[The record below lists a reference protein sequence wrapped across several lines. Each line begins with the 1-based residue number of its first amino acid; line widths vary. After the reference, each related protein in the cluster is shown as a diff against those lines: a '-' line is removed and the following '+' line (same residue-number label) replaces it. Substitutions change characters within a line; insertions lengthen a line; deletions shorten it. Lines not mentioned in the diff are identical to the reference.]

1 MIEIRGLYN
10 TALCYTSALEEKAA
24 EQIRTVCDQEEFAG
38 CRIRIMPD
46 VHAGKGCTIGTT
58 MTISDKVVPGMVG
71 VDIGCGM
78 ETVRLAEREID
89 FAALDALIRREVP
102 SGRNVRG
109 GEHLFN
115 AEIDLSELR
124 CAHSVSLDWAR
135 RSIGTLGGGNHFI
148 EIDRAEN
155 GALYLV
161 VHSGS
166 RYLGTQVC
174 AYYQEQ
180 GQLALRRGAQE
191 RVNAL
196 IAEYRAA
203 GRQREIRS
211 ALKELDGER
220 VKRIPKDLAYVE
232 GELFEDY
239 IHDMHITQRFAAL
252 NRKRDE
258 NGETPF
264 ADGEAAGP
272 EETEAPEETEIIEE
286 EYTGVHIL
294 AEESEPEAEEPLPE
308 DLPEEL
314 IEEQPEEPL
323 PEPEPEEEIAAEPE
337 PAVLPEI
344 DLDELDFSD
353 LGLTFTKK
361 PAAPVMPAAPEEE
374 PEEEAGETPE
384 EPAENE
390 EPLPLEPLYP
400 EEVLPDDEPRRIE
413 SADEILGA
421 LLADAAAE
429 LLPEEE
435 ADKPA
440 PPDAEEPAGEPADGA
455 AEETADEAPAE
466 PEPEMPEPEEPDGA
480 EDVSEILP
488 AEESFPEE
496 AEEAAEAE
504 EPAEEPEAEEEYEYE
519 EIETRRPV
527 SGGRAF
533 AAVVVTI
540 PMLAVWVLLF
550 GLSLALGIV
559 VLAIGAA
566 LLAAGV
572 YLTGYVFNGA
582 IVRMPDLLLTAGAT
596 LAAFALALLLLWTG
610 ISIAVAGCTLTVRL
624 TRSIY
629 RAILYPK
636 KEEDAD
642 E

>member
-1 MIEIRGLYN
+1 
-10 TALCYTSALEEKAA
+10 
-24 EQIRTVCDQEEFAG
+24 
-38 CRIRIMPD
+38 
-46 VHAGKGCTIGTT
+46 
-58 MTISDKVVPGMVG
+58 MTNCNS
-71 VDIGCGM
+71 
-78 ETVRLAEREID
+78 TN
-89 FAALDALIRREVP
+89 
-102 SGRNVRG
+102 GR
-109 GEHLFN
+109 
-115 AEIDLSELR
+115 
-124 CAHSVSLDWAR
+124 CP
-135 RSIGTLGGGNHFI
+135 T
-148 EIDRAEN
+148 
-155 GALYLV
+155 
-161 VHSGS
+161 
-166 RYLGTQVC
+166 
-174 AYYQEQ
+174 
-180 GQLALRRGAQE
+180 
-191 RVNAL
+191 
-196 IAEYRAA
+196 
-203 GRQREIRS
+203 
-211 ALKELDGER
+211 
-220 VKRIPKDLAYVE
+220 
-232 GELFEDY
+232 
-239 IHDMHITQRFAAL
+239 L
-252 NRKRDE
+252 NRKSFMAELRSLLAFLDAAERDRVLNRYE
-258 NGETPF
+258 RMFDEAGPEGETTVVRCFGSPVRQVLQIEREYREAVANGETPF

-286 EYTGVHIL
+286 EYTGAHIL

-314 IEEQPEEPL
+314 IEEQPEEL

-374 PEEEAGETPE
+374 PEEETGETPDG
-384 EPAENE
+384 PAEDE

-400 EEVLPDDEPRRIE
+400 EEILPDDEPRRIE

-435 ADKPA
+435 ADTPA
-440 PPDAEEPAGEPADGA
+440 PQDAEEPAGEPADGA

-466 PEPEMPEPEEPDGA
+466 PEPEMPEPEEPETPDGA
-480 EDVSEILP
+480 EDVSENLP

-496 AEEAAEAE
+496 AEEAE

-550 GLSLALGIV
+550 GLSLALGIA
-559 VLAIGAA
+559 VLGIGAA

-636 KEEDAD
+636 KGEDAD

>member
-1 MIEIRGLYN
+1 MNRKSFMAELRSLL
-10 TALCYTSALEEKAA
+10 AFLDAA
-24 EQIRTVCDQEEFAG
+24 ERDRVLNRYERMFDEAGPEGETTVVRCFGSPVRQVLQI
-38 CRIRIMPD
+38 
-46 VHAGKGCTIGTT
+46 
-58 MTISDKVVPGMVG
+58 
-71 VDIGCGM
+71 
-78 ETVRLAEREID
+78 EREY
-89 FAALDALIRREVP
+89 REAV
-102 SGRNVRG
+102 
-109 GEHLFN
+109 
-115 AEIDLSELR
+115 A
-124 CAHSVSLDWAR
+124 
-135 RSIGTLGGGNHFI
+135 
-148 EIDRAEN
+148 
-155 GALYLV
+155 
-161 VHSGS
+161 
-166 RYLGTQVC
+166 
-174 AYYQEQ
+174 
-180 GQLALRRGAQE
+180 
-191 RVNAL
+191 
-196 IAEYRAA
+196 
-203 GRQREIRS
+203 
-211 ALKELDGER
+211 
-220 VKRIPKDLAYVE
+220 
-232 GELFEDY
+232 
-239 IHDMHITQRFAAL
+239 
-252 NRKRDE
+252 

-286 EYTGVHIL
+286 EYTGAHIL
-294 AEESEPEAEEPLPE
+294 AEESEPETEEP
-308 DLPEEL
+308 LPEEL

-337 PAVLPEI
+337 I

-361 PAAPVMPAAPEEE
+361 PAAPVMPATPEEE
-374 PEEEAGETPE
+374 PEGEAGETPDGS
-384 EPAENE
+384 AEDE

-413 SADEILGA
+413 SADEILDA

-440 PPDAEEPAGEPADGA
+440 PLDAEEPAGEPADGA
-455 AEETADEAPAE
+455 AKETADEAPAE
-466 PEPEMPEPEEPDGA
+466 PEPEMLEPETEQEEPETPDGA

-496 AEEAAEAE
+496 AE
-504 EPAEEPEAEEEYEYE
+504 EEPEAEEEYEYE

-550 GLSLALGIV
+550 GLSLALGIA
-559 VLAIGAA
+559 VLGIGAA

-596 LAAFALALLLLWTG
+596 LATFALALLLLWTG

-636 KEEDAD
+636 KGEDAD

>member
-1 MIEIRGLYN
+1 
-10 TALCYTSALEEKAA
+10 
-24 EQIRTVCDQEEFAG
+24 
-38 CRIRIMPD
+38 
-46 VHAGKGCTIGTT
+46 
-58 MTISDKVVPGMVG
+58 MTNCNS
-71 VDIGCGM
+71 
-78 ETVRLAEREID
+78 TN
-89 FAALDALIRREVP
+89 
-102 SGRNVRG
+102 GR
-109 GEHLFN
+109 
-115 AEIDLSELR
+115 
-124 CAHSVSLDWAR
+124 CP
-135 RSIGTLGGGNHFI
+135 T
-148 EIDRAEN
+148 
-155 GALYLV
+155 
-161 VHSGS
+161 
-166 RYLGTQVC
+166 
-174 AYYQEQ
+174 
-180 GQLALRRGAQE
+180 
-191 RVNAL
+191 
-196 IAEYRAA
+196 
-203 GRQREIRS
+203 
-211 ALKELDGER
+211 
-220 VKRIPKDLAYVE
+220 
-232 GELFEDY
+232 
-239 IHDMHITQRFAAL
+239 L
-252 NRKRDE
+252 NRKSFMAELRSLLAFLDAAERDRVLNRYE
-258 NGETPF
+258 RMFDEAGPEGETTVVRCFGSPVRQVLQIEREYREAVANGETPF

-286 EYTGVHIL
+286 EYTGAHIR

-314 IEEQPEEPL
+314 IEEQPEEL
-323 PEPEPEEEIAAEPE
+323 PEPEPEEEIAAE
-337 PAVLPEI
+337 PEI

-374 PEEEAGETPE
+374 PEEEAGETPDG
-384 EPAENE
+384 PAEDE

-400 EEVLPDDEPRRIE
+400 EEV
-413 SADEILGA
+413 
-421 LLADAAAE
+421 
-429 LLPEEE
+429 LPEEE

-466 PEPEMPEPEEPDGA
+466 PEPEMPEPEEPETPDGA

-488 AEESFPEE
+488 EEESFPEE
-496 AEEAAEAE
+496 TEEAAEAE

-550 GLSLALGIV
+550 GLSLALGIA
-559 VLAIGAA
+559 VLGIGAA

-636 KEEDAD
+636 KGEDAD

>member
-1 MIEIRGLYN
+1 MNRKSFMAELRSLL
-10 TALCYTSALEEKAA
+10 AFLDAA
-24 EQIRTVCDQEEFAG
+24 ERDRVLNRYERMFDEAGPEGETTVVRCFGSPVRQVLQI
-38 CRIRIMPD
+38 
-46 VHAGKGCTIGTT
+46 
-58 MTISDKVVPGMVG
+58 
-71 VDIGCGM
+71 
-78 ETVRLAEREID
+78 EREY
-89 FAALDALIRREVP
+89 REAV
-102 SGRNVRG
+102 
-109 GEHLFN
+109 
-115 AEIDLSELR
+115 A
-124 CAHSVSLDWAR
+124 
-135 RSIGTLGGGNHFI
+135 
-148 EIDRAEN
+148 
-155 GALYLV
+155 
-161 VHSGS
+161 
-166 RYLGTQVC
+166 
-174 AYYQEQ
+174 
-180 GQLALRRGAQE
+180 
-191 RVNAL
+191 
-196 IAEYRAA
+196 
-203 GRQREIRS
+203 
-211 ALKELDGER
+211 
-220 VKRIPKDLAYVE
+220 
-232 GELFEDY
+232 
-239 IHDMHITQRFAAL
+239 
-252 NRKRDE
+252 

-286 EYTGVHIL
+286 EYTGAHIL

-314 IEEQPEEPL
+314 IEEQPEEL

-374 PEEEAGETPE
+374 PEEETGETPDG
-384 EPAENE
+384 PAEDE

-400 EEVLPDDEPRRIE
+400 EEILPDDEPRRIE

-466 PEPEMPEPEEPDGA
+466 PEPEMPEPEEPETPDGA
-480 EDVSEILP
+480 EDVSENLP

-496 AEEAAEAE
+496 AEEAE

-550 GLSLALGIV
+550 GLSLALGIA
-559 VLAIGAA
+559 VLGIGAA

-572 YLTGYVFNGA
+572 YLTGYVFNGT

-636 KEEDAD
+636 KGEDAD

>member
-1 MIEIRGLYN
+1 
-10 TALCYTSALEEKAA
+10 
-24 EQIRTVCDQEEFAG
+24 
-38 CRIRIMPD
+38 
-46 VHAGKGCTIGTT
+46 
-58 MTISDKVVPGMVG
+58 MTNCNS
-71 VDIGCGM
+71 
-78 ETVRLAEREID
+78 TN
-89 FAALDALIRREVP
+89 
-102 SGRNVRG
+102 GR
-109 GEHLFN
+109 
-115 AEIDLSELR
+115 
-124 CAHSVSLDWAR
+124 CP
-135 RSIGTLGGGNHFI
+135 T
-148 EIDRAEN
+148 
-155 GALYLV
+155 
-161 VHSGS
+161 
-166 RYLGTQVC
+166 
-174 AYYQEQ
+174 
-180 GQLALRRGAQE
+180 
-191 RVNAL
+191 
-196 IAEYRAA
+196 
-203 GRQREIRS
+203 
-211 ALKELDGER
+211 
-220 VKRIPKDLAYVE
+220 
-232 GELFEDY
+232 
-239 IHDMHITQRFAAL
+239 L
-252 NRKRDE
+252 NRKSFMAELRSLLAFLDAAERDRVLNRYE
-258 NGETPF
+258 RMFDEAGPEGETTVVRCFGSPVRQVLQIEREYREAVANGETPF

-272 EETEAPEETEIIEE
+272 EETEVPEETEIIEE
-286 EYTGVHIL
+286 EYTGAHIL

-374 PEEEAGETPE
+374 PEEEAGETPDG
-384 EPAENE
+384 PAEDE

-400 EEVLPDDEPRRIE
+400 EEVLPDNAPRRIE
-413 SADEILGA
+413 SADEILDA

-440 PPDAEEPAGEPADGA
+440 PPDAEEPAGEPADVA

-466 PEPEMPEPEEPDGA
+466 PEPEMPEPEEPETPDGA

-550 GLSLALGIV
+550 GLSLALGIA
-559 VLAIGAA
+559 VLGIGAA

-636 KEEDAD
+636 KGEDAD

>member
-1 MIEIRGLYN
+1 
-10 TALCYTSALEEKAA
+10 
-24 EQIRTVCDQEEFAG
+24 
-38 CRIRIMPD
+38 
-46 VHAGKGCTIGTT
+46 
-58 MTISDKVVPGMVG
+58 MTNCNS
-71 VDIGCGM
+71 
-78 ETVRLAEREID
+78 TN
-89 FAALDALIRREVP
+89 
-102 SGRNVRG
+102 GR
-109 GEHLFN
+109 
-115 AEIDLSELR
+115 
-124 CAHSVSLDWAR
+124 CP
-135 RSIGTLGGGNHFI
+135 T
-148 EIDRAEN
+148 
-155 GALYLV
+155 
-161 VHSGS
+161 
-166 RYLGTQVC
+166 
-174 AYYQEQ
+174 
-180 GQLALRRGAQE
+180 
-191 RVNAL
+191 
-196 IAEYRAA
+196 
-203 GRQREIRS
+203 
-211 ALKELDGER
+211 
-220 VKRIPKDLAYVE
+220 
-232 GELFEDY
+232 
-239 IHDMHITQRFAAL
+239 L
-252 NRKRDE
+252 NRKSFMAELRSLLAFLDAAERDRVLNRYE
-258 NGETPF
+258 RMFDEAGPEGETTVVRCFGSPVRQVLQIEREYREAVANGETPF

-286 EYTGVHIL
+286 EYTGAHIL

-374 PEEEAGETPE
+374 PEEKAGETPDG
-384 EPAENE
+384 PAEDE

-400 EEVLPDDEPRRIE
+400 EEVLP
-413 SADEILGA
+413 
-421 LLADAAAE
+421 
-429 LLPEEE
+429 EEE

-440 PPDAEEPAGEPADGA
+440 HPDAEEPAGEPADGA

-466 PEPEMPEPEEPDGA
+466 PEPEMPEPEMPEPEEPEEPETPDGA

-550 GLSLALGIV
+550 GLSLALGIA
-559 VLAIGAA
+559 VLGIGAA

-636 KEEDAD
+636 KGEDAD

>member
-1 MIEIRGLYN
+1 MNRKSFMAELRSLL
-10 TALCYTSALEEKAA
+10 AFLDAA
-24 EQIRTVCDQEEFAG
+24 ERDRVLNRYERMFDEAGPEGETTVVRCFGSPVRQVLQI
-38 CRIRIMPD
+38 
-46 VHAGKGCTIGTT
+46 
-58 MTISDKVVPGMVG
+58 
-71 VDIGCGM
+71 
-78 ETVRLAEREID
+78 EREY
-89 FAALDALIRREVP
+89 REAV
-102 SGRNVRG
+102 
-109 GEHLFN
+109 
-115 AEIDLSELR
+115 A
-124 CAHSVSLDWAR
+124 
-135 RSIGTLGGGNHFI
+135 
-148 EIDRAEN
+148 
-155 GALYLV
+155 
-161 VHSGS
+161 
-166 RYLGTQVC
+166 
-174 AYYQEQ
+174 
-180 GQLALRRGAQE
+180 
-191 RVNAL
+191 
-196 IAEYRAA
+196 
-203 GRQREIRS
+203 
-211 ALKELDGER
+211 
-220 VKRIPKDLAYVE
+220 
-232 GELFEDY
+232 
-239 IHDMHITQRFAAL
+239 
-252 NRKRDE
+252 

-286 EYTGVHIL
+286 EYTGAHIL

-314 IEEQPEEPL
+314 IEEL

-361 PAAPVMPAAPEEE
+361 PAAPVIPAAPEEE
-374 PEEEAGETPE
+374 PEEEAGETPDG
-384 EPAENE
+384 PAEDE

-400 EEVLPDDEPRRIE
+400 EEVLPDNEPRRIE
-413 SADEILGA
+413 SADEILAA

-440 PPDAEEPAGEPADGA
+440 HPDAEEPAGEPADGA

-466 PEPEMPEPEEPDGA
+466 PEPEMPEPEEPETPETPDGA

-488 AEESFPEE
+488 EEESFPEE

-550 GLSLALGIV
+550 GLSLALGIA
-559 VLAIGAA
+559 VLGIGAA

-624 TRSIY
+624 TRTIY

-636 KEEDAD
+636 KGEDAD

>member
-1 MIEIRGLYN
+1 MNRKSFMAELRSLL
-10 TALCYTSALEEKAA
+10 AFLDAA
-24 EQIRTVCDQEEFAG
+24 ERDRVLNRYERMFDEAGPEGETTVVRCFGSPVRQVLQI
-38 CRIRIMPD
+38 
-46 VHAGKGCTIGTT
+46 
-58 MTISDKVVPGMVG
+58 
-71 VDIGCGM
+71 
-78 ETVRLAEREID
+78 EREY
-89 FAALDALIRREVP
+89 REAV
-102 SGRNVRG
+102 
-109 GEHLFN
+109 
-115 AEIDLSELR
+115 A
-124 CAHSVSLDWAR
+124 
-135 RSIGTLGGGNHFI
+135 
-148 EIDRAEN
+148 
-155 GALYLV
+155 
-161 VHSGS
+161 
-166 RYLGTQVC
+166 
-174 AYYQEQ
+174 
-180 GQLALRRGAQE
+180 
-191 RVNAL
+191 
-196 IAEYRAA
+196 
-203 GRQREIRS
+203 
-211 ALKELDGER
+211 
-220 VKRIPKDLAYVE
+220 
-232 GELFEDY
+232 
-239 IHDMHITQRFAAL
+239 
-252 NRKRDE
+252 

-361 PAAPVMPAAPEEE
+361 PAAPVMPAVPEEE

-384 EPAENE
+384 EPAKNE

-496 AEEAAEAE
+496 TEEAAEAE

-582 IVRMPDLLLTAGAT
+582 IVRMPDLLLTAGTT

-624 TRSIY
+624 TRTIY

-636 KEEDAD
+636 KGEDAD

>member
-1 MIEIRGLYN
+1 
-10 TALCYTSALEEKAA
+10 
-24 EQIRTVCDQEEFAG
+24 
-38 CRIRIMPD
+38 
-46 VHAGKGCTIGTT
+46 
-58 MTISDKVVPGMVG
+58 MTNCNS
-71 VDIGCGM
+71 
-78 ETVRLAEREID
+78 TN
-89 FAALDALIRREVP
+89 
-102 SGRNVRG
+102 GR
-109 GEHLFN
+109 
-115 AEIDLSELR
+115 
-124 CAHSVSLDWAR
+124 CP
-135 RSIGTLGGGNHFI
+135 T
-148 EIDRAEN
+148 
-155 GALYLV
+155 
-161 VHSGS
+161 
-166 RYLGTQVC
+166 
-174 AYYQEQ
+174 
-180 GQLALRRGAQE
+180 
-191 RVNAL
+191 
-196 IAEYRAA
+196 
-203 GRQREIRS
+203 
-211 ALKELDGER
+211 
-220 VKRIPKDLAYVE
+220 
-232 GELFEDY
+232 
-239 IHDMHITQRFAAL
+239 L
-252 NRKRDE
+252 NRKSFMAELRSLLAFLDAAERDRVLNRYE
-258 NGETPF
+258 RMFDEAGPEGETTVVRCFGSPVRQVLQIEREYREAVANGETPF

-286 EYTGVHIL
+286 EYTGAHIR
-294 AEESEPEAEEPLPE
+294 AEESEPEAEEPLQE

-314 IEEQPEEPL
+314 IEEQPEEL

-374 PEEEAGETPE
+374 PEEEAGEMPE
-384 EPAENE
+384 EPAEDE

-400 EEVLPDDEPRRIE
+400 EEVLP
-413 SADEILGA
+413 
-421 LLADAAAE
+421 
-429 LLPEEE
+429 EEE

-440 PPDAEEPAGEPADGA
+440 HPDAEEPAGEPADGA

-466 PEPEMPEPEEPDGA
+466 PEPEMPEPETEPEEPETPDGA

-550 GLSLALGIV
+550 GLSLALGIA
-559 VLAIGAA
+559 VLGIGAA

-636 KEEDAD
+636 KGEDAD

>member
-1 MIEIRGLYN
+1 
-10 TALCYTSALEEKAA
+10 
-24 EQIRTVCDQEEFAG
+24 
-38 CRIRIMPD
+38 
-46 VHAGKGCTIGTT
+46 
-58 MTISDKVVPGMVG
+58 MTNCNS
-71 VDIGCGM
+71 
-78 ETVRLAEREID
+78 TN
-89 FAALDALIRREVP
+89 
-102 SGRNVRG
+102 GR
-109 GEHLFN
+109 
-115 AEIDLSELR
+115 
-124 CAHSVSLDWAR
+124 CP
-135 RSIGTLGGGNHFI
+135 T
-148 EIDRAEN
+148 
-155 GALYLV
+155 
-161 VHSGS
+161 
-166 RYLGTQVC
+166 
-174 AYYQEQ
+174 
-180 GQLALRRGAQE
+180 
-191 RVNAL
+191 
-196 IAEYRAA
+196 
-203 GRQREIRS
+203 
-211 ALKELDGER
+211 
-220 VKRIPKDLAYVE
+220 
-232 GELFEDY
+232 
-239 IHDMHITQRFAAL
+239 L
-252 NRKRDE
+252 NRKSFMAELRSLLAFLDAAERDRVLNRYE
-258 NGETPF
+258 RMFDEAGPEGETTVVRCFGSPVRQVLQIEREYREAVANGETPF

-286 EYTGVHIL
+286 EYTGAHIL

-314 IEEQPEEPL
+314 IEEQPEEL

-374 PEEEAGETPE
+374 PEEETGETPDG
-384 EPAENE
+384 PAEDE

-400 EEVLPDDEPRRIE
+400 EEILPDDEPRRIE

-466 PEPEMPEPEEPDGA
+466 PEPEMPEPEEPETPDGA
-480 EDVSEILP
+480 EDVSENLP

-496 AEEAAEAE
+496 AEEAE

-550 GLSLALGIV
+550 GLSLALGIA
-559 VLAIGAA
+559 VLGIGAA

-582 IVRMPDLLLTAGAT
+582 IVRMPDLLLTAGAK

-636 KEEDAD
+636 KGEDAD

>member
-1 MIEIRGLYN
+1 MNRKSFMAELRSLL
-10 TALCYTSALEEKAA
+10 AFLDAA
-24 EQIRTVCDQEEFAG
+24 ERDRVLNRYERMFDEAGPEGETTVVRCFGSPVRQVLQI
-38 CRIRIMPD
+38 
-46 VHAGKGCTIGTT
+46 
-58 MTISDKVVPGMVG
+58 
-71 VDIGCGM
+71 
-78 ETVRLAEREID
+78 EREY
-89 FAALDALIRREVP
+89 REAV
-102 SGRNVRG
+102 
-109 GEHLFN
+109 
-115 AEIDLSELR
+115 A
-124 CAHSVSLDWAR
+124 
-135 RSIGTLGGGNHFI
+135 
-148 EIDRAEN
+148 
-155 GALYLV
+155 
-161 VHSGS
+161 
-166 RYLGTQVC
+166 
-174 AYYQEQ
+174 
-180 GQLALRRGAQE
+180 
-191 RVNAL
+191 
-196 IAEYRAA
+196 
-203 GRQREIRS
+203 
-211 ALKELDGER
+211 
-220 VKRIPKDLAYVE
+220 
-232 GELFEDY
+232 
-239 IHDMHITQRFAAL
+239 
-252 NRKRDE
+252 

-286 EYTGVHIL
+286 EYTGAHIR

-314 IEEQPEEPL
+314 IEELPEEL
-323 PEPEPEEEIAAEPE
+323 PEPEPEEEIAAE
-337 PAVLPEI
+337 PEI

-374 PEEEAGETPE
+374 PEEEAGETPDG
-384 EPAENE
+384 PAENE

-413 SADEILGA
+413 SADEILDA

-440 PPDAEEPAGEPADGA
+440 HPDAEEPAGEPADGA
-455 AEETADEAPAE
+455 AEETADETADEAPAE
-466 PEPEMPEPEEPDGA
+466 PEPEMPEPEEPETPDGA
-480 EDVSEILP
+480 EDVSENLP

-550 GLSLALGIV
+550 GLSLALGIA
-559 VLAIGAA
+559 VLGIGAV

-596 LAAFALALLLLWTG
+596 LAAFALALLLLWSG

-636 KEEDAD
+636 KGEDAD

>member
-1 MIEIRGLYN
+1 
-10 TALCYTSALEEKAA
+10 
-24 EQIRTVCDQEEFAG
+24 
-38 CRIRIMPD
+38 
-46 VHAGKGCTIGTT
+46 
-58 MTISDKVVPGMVG
+58 MTNCNS
-71 VDIGCGM
+71 
-78 ETVRLAEREID
+78 TN
-89 FAALDALIRREVP
+89 
-102 SGRNVRG
+102 GR
-109 GEHLFN
+109 
-115 AEIDLSELR
+115 
-124 CAHSVSLDWAR
+124 CP
-135 RSIGTLGGGNHFI
+135 T
-148 EIDRAEN
+148 
-155 GALYLV
+155 
-161 VHSGS
+161 
-166 RYLGTQVC
+166 
-174 AYYQEQ
+174 
-180 GQLALRRGAQE
+180 
-191 RVNAL
+191 
-196 IAEYRAA
+196 
-203 GRQREIRS
+203 
-211 ALKELDGER
+211 
-220 VKRIPKDLAYVE
+220 
-232 GELFEDY
+232 
-239 IHDMHITQRFAAL
+239 L
-252 NRKRDE
+252 NRKSFMAELRSLLAFLDAAERDRVLNRYE
-258 NGETPF
+258 RMFDEAGPEGETTVVRCFGSPVRQVLQIEREYREAVASGETPF

-314 IEEQPEEPL
+314 IEEQPEELL

-374 PEEEAGETPE
+374 PEEEAGETPDG
-384 EPAENE
+384 PAKDE

-400 EEVLPDDEPRRIE
+400 EEV
-413 SADEILGA
+413 
-421 LLADAAAE
+421 
-429 LLPEEE
+429 LPEEE

-455 AEETADEAPAE
+455 AEETADEAPEE
-466 PEPEMPEPEEPDGA
+466 PEPEMPEPETEPEEPETPDGA

-496 AEEAAEAE
+496 TEDAAEAE

-550 GLSLALGIV
+550 GLSLALGIA
-559 VLAIGAA
+559 VLGIGAA

-636 KEEDAD
+636 KGEDAD

>member
-1 MIEIRGLYN
+1 
-10 TALCYTSALEEKAA
+10 
-24 EQIRTVCDQEEFAG
+24 
-38 CRIRIMPD
+38 
-46 VHAGKGCTIGTT
+46 
-58 MTISDKVVPGMVG
+58 MTNCNS
-71 VDIGCGM
+71 
-78 ETVRLAEREID
+78 TN
-89 FAALDALIRREVP
+89 
-102 SGRNVRG
+102 GR
-109 GEHLFN
+109 
-115 AEIDLSELR
+115 
-124 CAHSVSLDWAR
+124 CP
-135 RSIGTLGGGNHFI
+135 T
-148 EIDRAEN
+148 
-155 GALYLV
+155 
-161 VHSGS
+161 
-166 RYLGTQVC
+166 
-174 AYYQEQ
+174 
-180 GQLALRRGAQE
+180 
-191 RVNAL
+191 
-196 IAEYRAA
+196 
-203 GRQREIRS
+203 
-211 ALKELDGER
+211 
-220 VKRIPKDLAYVE
+220 
-232 GELFEDY
+232 
-239 IHDMHITQRFAAL
+239 L
-252 NRKRDE
+252 NRKSFMAELRSLLAFLDAAERDRVLNRYE
-258 NGETPF
+258 RMFDEAGPEGETTVVRCFGSPVRQVLQIEREYREAVANGETPF

-286 EYTGVHIL
+286 EYTGAHIR

-337 PAVLPEI
+337 I

-374 PEEEAGETPE
+374 PEGEAGETPDG
-384 EPAENE
+384 PAEDE

-400 EEVLPDDEPRRIE
+400 EEVLP
-413 SADEILGA
+413 
-421 LLADAAAE
+421 
-429 LLPEEE
+429 EEE

-440 PPDAEEPAGEPADGA
+440 HPDAEEPAGEPADGA

-466 PEPEMPEPEEPDGA
+466 PEPEMPEPEEPETPDGA
-480 EDVSEILP
+480 EDVSENLP

-550 GLSLALGIV
+550 GLSLALGIA
-559 VLAIGAA
+559 VLGIGAA

-636 KEEDAD
+636 KGEDAD

>member
-1 MIEIRGLYN
+1 MNRKSFMAELRSLL
-10 TALCYTSALEEKAA
+10 AFLDAA
-24 EQIRTVCDQEEFAG
+24 ERDRVLNRYERMFDEAGPEGETTVVRCFGSPVRQVLQI
-38 CRIRIMPD
+38 
-46 VHAGKGCTIGTT
+46 
-58 MTISDKVVPGMVG
+58 
-71 VDIGCGM
+71 
-78 ETVRLAEREID
+78 EREY
-89 FAALDALIRREVP
+89 REAV
-102 SGRNVRG
+102 
-109 GEHLFN
+109 
-115 AEIDLSELR
+115 A
-124 CAHSVSLDWAR
+124 
-135 RSIGTLGGGNHFI
+135 
-148 EIDRAEN
+148 
-155 GALYLV
+155 
-161 VHSGS
+161 
-166 RYLGTQVC
+166 
-174 AYYQEQ
+174 
-180 GQLALRRGAQE
+180 
-191 RVNAL
+191 
-196 IAEYRAA
+196 
-203 GRQREIRS
+203 
-211 ALKELDGER
+211 
-220 VKRIPKDLAYVE
+220 
-232 GELFEDY
+232 
-239 IHDMHITQRFAAL
+239 
-252 NRKRDE
+252 

-286 EYTGVHIL
+286 EYTGAHIR
-294 AEESEPEAEEPLPE
+294 AEESEPEAEEPLQE

-314 IEEQPEEPL
+314 IEEQPEEL

-374 PEEEAGETPE
+374 PEEEAGEMPE
-384 EPAENE
+384 EPAEDE

-400 EEVLPDDEPRRIE
+400 EEVLP
-413 SADEILGA
+413 
-421 LLADAAAE
+421 
-429 LLPEEE
+429 EEE

-440 PPDAEEPAGEPADGA
+440 HPDAEEPAGEPADGA

-466 PEPEMPEPEEPDGA
+466 PEPEMPEPETEPEEPETPDGA

-496 AEEAAEAE
+496 AEEAAEEE

-519 EIETRRPV
+519 KIETRRPV

-550 GLSLALGIV
+550 GLSLALGIA
-559 VLAIGAA
+559 VLGIGAA

-636 KEEDAD
+636 KGEDAD

>member
-1 MIEIRGLYN
+1 MNRKSFMAELRSLL
-10 TALCYTSALEEKAA
+10 AFLDAA
-24 EQIRTVCDQEEFAG
+24 ERDRVLNRYERMFDEAGPEGETTVVRCFGSPVRQVLQI
-38 CRIRIMPD
+38 
-46 VHAGKGCTIGTT
+46 
-58 MTISDKVVPGMVG
+58 
-71 VDIGCGM
+71 
-78 ETVRLAEREID
+78 EREY
-89 FAALDALIRREVP
+89 REAV
-102 SGRNVRG
+102 
-109 GEHLFN
+109 
-115 AEIDLSELR
+115 A
-124 CAHSVSLDWAR
+124 
-135 RSIGTLGGGNHFI
+135 
-148 EIDRAEN
+148 
-155 GALYLV
+155 
-161 VHSGS
+161 
-166 RYLGTQVC
+166 
-174 AYYQEQ
+174 
-180 GQLALRRGAQE
+180 
-191 RVNAL
+191 
-196 IAEYRAA
+196 
-203 GRQREIRS
+203 
-211 ALKELDGER
+211 
-220 VKRIPKDLAYVE
+220 
-232 GELFEDY
+232 
-239 IHDMHITQRFAAL
+239 
-252 NRKRDE
+252 

-314 IEEQPEEPL
+314 IEEQPEELL

-361 PAAPVMPAAPEEE
+361 PAAPVMPAEPEEE
-374 PEEEAGETPE
+374 PEEEAGEMPDG
-384 EPAENE
+384 PAKDE

-400 EEVLPDDEPRRIE
+400 EEV
-413 SADEILGA
+413 
-421 LLADAAAE
+421 
-429 LLPEEE
+429 LPEEE

-466 PEPEMPEPEEPDGA
+466 AEPEMPEPKTEPEEPETPDGA

-488 AEESFPEE
+488 EEESFPEE
-496 AEEAAEAE
+496 AEEVAEAE

-550 GLSLALGIV
+550 GLSLALGIA
-559 VLAIGAA
+559 VLGIGAA

-636 KEEDAD
+636 KGEDAD

>member
-1 MIEIRGLYN
+1 
-10 TALCYTSALEEKAA
+10 
-24 EQIRTVCDQEEFAG
+24 
-38 CRIRIMPD
+38 
-46 VHAGKGCTIGTT
+46 
-58 MTISDKVVPGMVG
+58 MTNCNS
-71 VDIGCGM
+71 
-78 ETVRLAEREID
+78 TN
-89 FAALDALIRREVP
+89 
-102 SGRNVRG
+102 GR
-109 GEHLFN
+109 
-115 AEIDLSELR
+115 
-124 CAHSVSLDWAR
+124 CP
-135 RSIGTLGGGNHFI
+135 T
-148 EIDRAEN
+148 
-155 GALYLV
+155 
-161 VHSGS
+161 
-166 RYLGTQVC
+166 
-174 AYYQEQ
+174 
-180 GQLALRRGAQE
+180 
-191 RVNAL
+191 
-196 IAEYRAA
+196 
-203 GRQREIRS
+203 
-211 ALKELDGER
+211 
-220 VKRIPKDLAYVE
+220 
-232 GELFEDY
+232 
-239 IHDMHITQRFAAL
+239 L
-252 NRKRDE
+252 NRKSFMAELRSLLAFLDAAERDRVLNRYE
-258 NGETPF
+258 RMFDEAGPEGETTVVRCFGSPVRQVLQIEREYREAVANGETPF

-286 EYTGVHIL
+286 EYTGAHIR

-314 IEEQPEEPL
+314 IEEL
-323 PEPEPEEEIAAEPE
+323 PEPEPEEEIAAE
-337 PAVLPEI
+337 PEI

-413 SADEILGA
+413 SADEILDA

-440 PPDAEEPAGEPADGA
+440 HPDAEEPAGEPADGA

-466 PEPEMPEPEEPDGA
+466 SEPEMPEPETEPEEPETPDGA
-480 EDVSEILP
+480 EDVSETLP

-504 EPAEEPEAEEEYEYE
+504 EPAEEPEVEEEYEYE

-550 GLSLALGIV
+550 GLSLALGIA
-559 VLAIGAA
+559 VLGIGAA

-636 KEEDAD
+636 KGEDAD

>member
-1 MIEIRGLYN
+1 MNRKSFMAELRSLL
-10 TALCYTSALEEKAA
+10 AFLDAA
-24 EQIRTVCDQEEFAG
+24 ERDRVLNRYERMFDEAGPEGETTVVRCFGSPVRQVLQI
-38 CRIRIMPD
+38 
-46 VHAGKGCTIGTT
+46 
-58 MTISDKVVPGMVG
+58 
-71 VDIGCGM
+71 
-78 ETVRLAEREID
+78 EREY
-89 FAALDALIRREVP
+89 REAV
-102 SGRNVRG
+102 
-109 GEHLFN
+109 
-115 AEIDLSELR
+115 A
-124 CAHSVSLDWAR
+124 
-135 RSIGTLGGGNHFI
+135 
-148 EIDRAEN
+148 
-155 GALYLV
+155 
-161 VHSGS
+161 
-166 RYLGTQVC
+166 
-174 AYYQEQ
+174 
-180 GQLALRRGAQE
+180 
-191 RVNAL
+191 
-196 IAEYRAA
+196 
-203 GRQREIRS
+203 
-211 ALKELDGER
+211 
-220 VKRIPKDLAYVE
+220 
-232 GELFEDY
+232 
-239 IHDMHITQRFAAL
+239 
-252 NRKRDE
+252 

-264 ADGEAAGP
+264 ADGEAAGS

-286 EYTGVHIL
+286 EYTGAHIR

-323 PEPEPEEEIAAEPE
+323 PEPEPEEEIAAEPD

-374 PEEEAGETPE
+374 PEEEAGETPDG
-384 EPAENE
+384 PAENE

-413 SADEILGA
+413 SADEILDA
-421 LLADAAAE
+421 LLADAAAELLTAGLSNRLMTQCVQQALAFAAE

-455 AEETADEAPAE
+455 AEETADEASAE
-466 PEPEMPEPEEPDGA
+466 PEPEMPEPEEPETPDGA

-488 AEESFPEE
+488 EEESFPEE
-496 AEEAAEAE
+496 EEEAAEAE

-550 GLSLALGIV
+550 GLSLALGIA
-559 VLAIGAA
+559 VLGIGAA

-636 KEEDAD
+636 KGEDAD

>member
-1 MIEIRGLYN
+1 
-10 TALCYTSALEEKAA
+10 
-24 EQIRTVCDQEEFAG
+24 
-38 CRIRIMPD
+38 
-46 VHAGKGCTIGTT
+46 
-58 MTISDKVVPGMVG
+58 MTNCNS
-71 VDIGCGM
+71 
-78 ETVRLAEREID
+78 TN
-89 FAALDALIRREVP
+89 
-102 SGRNVRG
+102 GR
-109 GEHLFN
+109 
-115 AEIDLSELR
+115 
-124 CAHSVSLDWAR
+124 CP
-135 RSIGTLGGGNHFI
+135 T
-148 EIDRAEN
+148 
-155 GALYLV
+155 
-161 VHSGS
+161 
-166 RYLGTQVC
+166 
-174 AYYQEQ
+174 
-180 GQLALRRGAQE
+180 
-191 RVNAL
+191 
-196 IAEYRAA
+196 
-203 GRQREIRS
+203 
-211 ALKELDGER
+211 
-220 VKRIPKDLAYVE
+220 
-232 GELFEDY
+232 
-239 IHDMHITQRFAAL
+239 L
-252 NRKRDE
+252 NRKSFMAELRSLLAFLDAAERDRVLNRYE
-258 NGETPF
+258 RMFDEAGPEGETTVVRCFGSPVRQVLQIEREYREAVANGETPF

-294 AEESEPEAEEPLPE
+294 AEESEPEAEEPLP
-308 DLPEEL
+308 DEL
-314 IEEQPEEPL
+314 IEELPEEL
-323 PEPEPEEEIAAEPE
+323 PEPEPEEEIAAE
-337 PAVLPEI
+337 PEI

-374 PEEEAGETPE
+374 PEEEAGETPDG
-384 EPAENE
+384 PAEDE

-400 EEVLPDDEPRRIE
+400 EEV
-413 SADEILGA
+413 
-421 LLADAAAE
+421 
-429 LLPEEE
+429 LPEEE

-440 PPDAEEPAGEPADGA
+440 PPDAEEPAGEPADVA

-466 PEPEMPEPEEPDGA
+466 PEPEMPEPETEPEEPETPDGA

-488 AEESFPEE
+488 EEESFP
-496 AEEAAEAE
+496 EEAAEAE

-550 GLSLALGIV
+550 GLSLALGIA
-559 VLAIGAA
+559 VLGIGAA

-582 IVRMPDLLLTAGAT
+582 IVRMPDLLLTAGAM

-636 KEEDAD
+636 KGEDAD

>member
-1 MIEIRGLYN
+1 MAELRSLL
-10 TALCYTSALEEKAA
+10 AFLDAA
-24 EQIRTVCDQEEFAG
+24 ERDRVLNRYERMFDEAGPEGETTVVRCFGSPVRQVLQI
-38 CRIRIMPD
+38 
-46 VHAGKGCTIGTT
+46 
-58 MTISDKVVPGMVG
+58 
-71 VDIGCGM
+71 
-78 ETVRLAEREID
+78 EREY
-89 FAALDALIRREVP
+89 REAV
-102 SGRNVRG
+102 
-109 GEHLFN
+109 
-115 AEIDLSELR
+115 A
-124 CAHSVSLDWAR
+124 
-135 RSIGTLGGGNHFI
+135 
-148 EIDRAEN
+148 
-155 GALYLV
+155 
-161 VHSGS
+161 
-166 RYLGTQVC
+166 
-174 AYYQEQ
+174 
-180 GQLALRRGAQE
+180 
-191 RVNAL
+191 
-196 IAEYRAA
+196 
-203 GRQREIRS
+203 
-211 ALKELDGER
+211 
-220 VKRIPKDLAYVE
+220 
-232 GELFEDY
+232 
-239 IHDMHITQRFAAL
+239 
-252 NRKRDE
+252 

-286 EYTGVHIL
+286 EYTGAHIL

-314 IEEQPEEPL
+314 IEEQPEEL

-374 PEEEAGETPE
+374 PEEETGETPDG
-384 EPAENE
+384 PAEDE

-400 EEVLPDDEPRRIE
+400 EEILPDDEPRRIE

-466 PEPEMPEPEEPDGA
+466 PEPEMPEPEEPETPDGA
-480 EDVSEILP
+480 EDVSENLP

-496 AEEAAEAE
+496 AEEAE

-533 AAVVVTI
+533 AVVVTI

-550 GLSLALGIV
+550 GLSLALGIA
-559 VLAIGAA
+559 VLGIGAA

-636 KEEDAD
+636 KGEDAD

>member
-1 MIEIRGLYN
+1 MNRKSFMAELRSLL
-10 TALCYTSALEEKAA
+10 AFLDAA
-24 EQIRTVCDQEEFAG
+24 ERDRVLNRYERMFDEAGPEGETTVVRCFGSPVRQVLQI
-38 CRIRIMPD
+38 
-46 VHAGKGCTIGTT
+46 
-58 MTISDKVVPGMVG
+58 
-71 VDIGCGM
+71 
-78 ETVRLAEREID
+78 EREY
-89 FAALDALIRREVP
+89 REAV
-102 SGRNVRG
+102 
-109 GEHLFN
+109 
-115 AEIDLSELR
+115 A
-124 CAHSVSLDWAR
+124 
-135 RSIGTLGGGNHFI
+135 
-148 EIDRAEN
+148 
-155 GALYLV
+155 
-161 VHSGS
+161 
-166 RYLGTQVC
+166 
-174 AYYQEQ
+174 
-180 GQLALRRGAQE
+180 
-191 RVNAL
+191 
-196 IAEYRAA
+196 
-203 GRQREIRS
+203 
-211 ALKELDGER
+211 
-220 VKRIPKDLAYVE
+220 
-232 GELFEDY
+232 
-239 IHDMHITQRFAAL
+239 
-252 NRKRDE
+252 

-272 EETEAPEETEIIEE
+272 EEAEAPEETEIIEE
-286 EYTGVHIL
+286 ECTGAHIL

-314 IEEQPEEPL
+314 IEELPEPEEEIAA
-323 PEPEPEEEIAAEPE
+323 EPEPEEEIAAEPE

-374 PEEEAGETPE
+374 PEEEAGETPDGPSE
-384 EPAENE
+384 DE

-413 SADEILGA
+413 SADEILDA

-440 PPDAEEPAGEPADGA
+440 HPDAEEP
-455 AEETADEAPAE
+455 ADEAPAE
-466 PEPEMPEPEEPDGA
+466 PEPEMTEPEEPETPDGA

-488 AEESFPEE
+488 EEESFPEE

-550 GLSLALGIV
+550 GLSLALGIA
-559 VLAIGAA
+559 VLGIGAA

-582 IVRMPDLLLTAGAT
+582 IVRMPDLLLTAGTT

-636 KEEDAD
+636 KGEDAD

>member
-1 MIEIRGLYN
+1 
-10 TALCYTSALEEKAA
+10 
-24 EQIRTVCDQEEFAG
+24 
-38 CRIRIMPD
+38 
-46 VHAGKGCTIGTT
+46 
-58 MTISDKVVPGMVG
+58 MTNCNS
-71 VDIGCGM
+71 
-78 ETVRLAEREID
+78 TN
-89 FAALDALIRREVP
+89 
-102 SGRNVRG
+102 GR
-109 GEHLFN
+109 
-115 AEIDLSELR
+115 
-124 CAHSVSLDWAR
+124 CP
-135 RSIGTLGGGNHFI
+135 T
-148 EIDRAEN
+148 
-155 GALYLV
+155 
-161 VHSGS
+161 
-166 RYLGTQVC
+166 
-174 AYYQEQ
+174 
-180 GQLALRRGAQE
+180 
-191 RVNAL
+191 
-196 IAEYRAA
+196 
-203 GRQREIRS
+203 
-211 ALKELDGER
+211 
-220 VKRIPKDLAYVE
+220 
-232 GELFEDY
+232 
-239 IHDMHITQRFAAL
+239 L
-252 NRKRDE
+252 NRKSFMAELRSLLAFLDAAERDRVLNRYE
-258 NGETPF
+258 RMFDEAGPEGETTVVRCFGSPVRQVLQIEREYREAVASGETPF

-272 EETEAPEETEIIEE
+272 EEAEAPEETEIIEE
-286 EYTGVHIL
+286 EYTGVHLL
-294 AEESEPEAEEPLPE
+294 AEETEPEAEEPLPE
-308 DLPEEL
+308 ELPEEL

-374 PEEEAGETPE
+374 PEEEAGETPDG
-384 EPAENE
+384 PAENE

-400 EEVLPDDEPRRIE
+400 EEVLP
-413 SADEILGA
+413 
-421 LLADAAAE
+421 
-429 LLPEEE
+429 EEE

-440 PPDAEEPAGEPADGA
+440 HPDAEEPAGEPADGA

-466 PEPEMPEPEEPDGA
+466 PEPEMPEPEEPETPDGA
-480 EDVSEILP
+480 EDVSENLP

-496 AEEAAEAE
+496 AEEAEA
-504 EPAEEPEAEEEYEYE
+504 PAEEPEAEEEYEYE

-550 GLSLALGIV
+550 GLSLALGIA
-559 VLAIGAA
+559 VLGIGAA

-636 KEEDAD
+636 KGEDAD

>member
-1 MIEIRGLYN
+1 MNRKSFMAELRSLL
-10 TALCYTSALEEKAA
+10 AFLDAA
-24 EQIRTVCDQEEFAG
+24 ERDRVLNRYERMFDEAGPEGETTVVRCFGSPVRQVLQI
-38 CRIRIMPD
+38 
-46 VHAGKGCTIGTT
+46 
-58 MTISDKVVPGMVG
+58 
-71 VDIGCGM
+71 
-78 ETVRLAEREID
+78 EREY
-89 FAALDALIRREVP
+89 REAV
-102 SGRNVRG
+102 
-109 GEHLFN
+109 
-115 AEIDLSELR
+115 A
-124 CAHSVSLDWAR
+124 
-135 RSIGTLGGGNHFI
+135 
-148 EIDRAEN
+148 
-155 GALYLV
+155 
-161 VHSGS
+161 
-166 RYLGTQVC
+166 
-174 AYYQEQ
+174 
-180 GQLALRRGAQE
+180 
-191 RVNAL
+191 
-196 IAEYRAA
+196 
-203 GRQREIRS
+203 
-211 ALKELDGER
+211 
-220 VKRIPKDLAYVE
+220 
-232 GELFEDY
+232 
-239 IHDMHITQRFAAL
+239 
-252 NRKRDE
+252 

-286 EYTGVHIL
+286 EYTGAQIL

-314 IEEQPEEPL
+314 IEEQPEEL

-374 PEEEAGETPE
+374 PEEETGETPDG
-384 EPAENE
+384 PAEDE

-400 EEVLPDDEPRRIE
+400 EEILPDDEPRRIE

-466 PEPEMPEPEEPDGA
+466 PEPEMPEPEEPETPDGA
-480 EDVSEILP
+480 EDVSENLP

-496 AEEAAEAE
+496 AEEAE

-550 GLSLALGIV
+550 GLSLALGIA
-559 VLAIGAA
+559 VLGIGAA

-636 KEEDAD
+636 KGEDAD

>member
-1 MIEIRGLYN
+1 MNRKSFMAELRSLL
-10 TALCYTSALEEKAA
+10 AFLDAA
-24 EQIRTVCDQEEFAG
+24 ERDRVLNRYERMFDEAGPEGETTVVRCFGSPVRQVLQI
-38 CRIRIMPD
+38 
-46 VHAGKGCTIGTT
+46 
-58 MTISDKVVPGMVG
+58 
-71 VDIGCGM
+71 
-78 ETVRLAEREID
+78 EREY
-89 FAALDALIRREVP
+89 REAV
-102 SGRNVRG
+102 
-109 GEHLFN
+109 
-115 AEIDLSELR
+115 A
-124 CAHSVSLDWAR
+124 
-135 RSIGTLGGGNHFI
+135 
-148 EIDRAEN
+148 
-155 GALYLV
+155 
-161 VHSGS
+161 
-166 RYLGTQVC
+166 
-174 AYYQEQ
+174 
-180 GQLALRRGAQE
+180 
-191 RVNAL
+191 
-196 IAEYRAA
+196 
-203 GRQREIRS
+203 
-211 ALKELDGER
+211 
-220 VKRIPKDLAYVE
+220 
-232 GELFEDY
+232 
-239 IHDMHITQRFAAL
+239 
-252 NRKRDE
+252 

-308 DLPEEL
+308 DLLEEL
-314 IEEQPEEPL
+314 IEEQPEELL

-361 PAAPVMPAAPEEE
+361 PAAPVMPAEPEEE
-374 PEEEAGETPE
+374 PEEEAGEMPE
-384 EPAENE
+384 EPAEDE
-390 EPLPLEPLYP
+390 EPLPREPLYP
-400 EEVLPDDEPRRIE
+400 EEVLP
-413 SADEILGA
+413 
-421 LLADAAAE
+421 
-429 LLPEEE
+429 EEE

-440 PPDAEEPAGEPADGA
+440 HPDAEEPAGEPTDGA

-466 PEPEMPEPEEPDGA
+466 PEPEMPEPEEPETPDGA
-480 EDVSEILP
+480 ENVSEILP

-550 GLSLALGIV
+550 GLSLALGIA

-636 KEEDAD
+636 KGEDAD

>member
-1 MIEIRGLYN
+1 
-10 TALCYTSALEEKAA
+10 
-24 EQIRTVCDQEEFAG
+24 
-38 CRIRIMPD
+38 
-46 VHAGKGCTIGTT
+46 
-58 MTISDKVVPGMVG
+58 MTNCNS
-71 VDIGCGM
+71 
-78 ETVRLAEREID
+78 TN
-89 FAALDALIRREVP
+89 
-102 SGRNVRG
+102 GR
-109 GEHLFN
+109 
-115 AEIDLSELR
+115 
-124 CAHSVSLDWAR
+124 CP
-135 RSIGTLGGGNHFI
+135 T
-148 EIDRAEN
+148 
-155 GALYLV
+155 
-161 VHSGS
+161 
-166 RYLGTQVC
+166 
-174 AYYQEQ
+174 
-180 GQLALRRGAQE
+180 
-191 RVNAL
+191 
-196 IAEYRAA
+196 
-203 GRQREIRS
+203 
-211 ALKELDGER
+211 
-220 VKRIPKDLAYVE
+220 
-232 GELFEDY
+232 
-239 IHDMHITQRFAAL
+239 L
-252 NRKRDE
+252 NRKSFMAELRSLLAFLDAAERDRVLNRYE
-258 NGETPF
+258 RMFDEAGPEGETTVVRCFGSPVRQVLQIEREYREAVANGETPF

-308 DLPEEL
+308 DLLEEL
-314 IEEQPEEPL
+314 IEEQPEELL

-361 PAAPVMPAAPEEE
+361 PAAPVMPAEPEEE
-374 PEEEAGETPE
+374 PEEEAGEMPE
-384 EPAENE
+384 EPAEDE
-390 EPLPLEPLYP
+390 EPLPREPLYP
-400 EEVLPDDEPRRIE
+400 EEVLP
-413 SADEILGA
+413 
-421 LLADAAAE
+421 
-429 LLPEEE
+429 EEE

-440 PPDAEEPAGEPADGA
+440 HPDAEEPAGEPADGA

-466 PEPEMPEPEEPDGA
+466 PEPEMPEPEEPETPDGA

-488 AEESFPEE
+488 EEESFPEE

-504 EPAEEPEAEEEYEYE
+504 EPAEEPEAEEKYEYE

-550 GLSLALGIV
+550 GLSLALGIA
-559 VLAIGAA
+559 VLGIGAA

-636 KEEDAD
+636 KGEDAD

>member
-1 MIEIRGLYN
+1 MNRKSFMAELRSLL
-10 TALCYTSALEEKAA
+10 AFLDAA
-24 EQIRTVCDQEEFAG
+24 ERDRVLNRYERMFDEAGPEGETTVVRCFGSPVRQVLQI
-38 CRIRIMPD
+38 
-46 VHAGKGCTIGTT
+46 
-58 MTISDKVVPGMVG
+58 
-71 VDIGCGM
+71 
-78 ETVRLAEREID
+78 EREY
-89 FAALDALIRREVP
+89 REAV
-102 SGRNVRG
+102 
-109 GEHLFN
+109 
-115 AEIDLSELR
+115 A
-124 CAHSVSLDWAR
+124 
-135 RSIGTLGGGNHFI
+135 
-148 EIDRAEN
+148 
-155 GALYLV
+155 
-161 VHSGS
+161 
-166 RYLGTQVC
+166 
-174 AYYQEQ
+174 
-180 GQLALRRGAQE
+180 
-191 RVNAL
+191 
-196 IAEYRAA
+196 
-203 GRQREIRS
+203 
-211 ALKELDGER
+211 
-220 VKRIPKDLAYVE
+220 
-232 GELFEDY
+232 
-239 IHDMHITQRFAAL
+239 
-252 NRKRDE
+252 

>member
-1 MIEIRGLYN
+1 MAELRSL
-10 TALCYTSALEEKAA
+10 LVFLDAA
-24 EQIRTVCDQEEFAG
+24 ERDRVLNRYERMFDEAGPEGETTVVRCFGSPVRQVLQI
-38 CRIRIMPD
+38 
-46 VHAGKGCTIGTT
+46 
-58 MTISDKVVPGMVG
+58 
-71 VDIGCGM
+71 
-78 ETVRLAEREID
+78 EREY
-89 FAALDALIRREVP
+89 REAV
-102 SGRNVRG
+102 
-109 GEHLFN
+109 
-115 AEIDLSELR
+115 A
-124 CAHSVSLDWAR
+124 
-135 RSIGTLGGGNHFI
+135 
-148 EIDRAEN
+148 
-155 GALYLV
+155 
-161 VHSGS
+161 
-166 RYLGTQVC
+166 
-174 AYYQEQ
+174 
-180 GQLALRRGAQE
+180 
-191 RVNAL
+191 
-196 IAEYRAA
+196 
-203 GRQREIRS
+203 
-211 ALKELDGER
+211 
-220 VKRIPKDLAYVE
+220 
-232 GELFEDY
+232 
-239 IHDMHITQRFAAL
+239 
-252 NRKRDE
+252 

-286 EYTGVHIL
+286 EYTGAHIL

-314 IEEQPEEPL
+314 IEEQPEEL

-374 PEEEAGETPE
+374 PEEETGETPDG
-384 EPAENE
+384 PAEDE

-400 EEVLPDDEPRRIE
+400 EEILPDDEPRRIE

-466 PEPEMPEPEEPDGA
+466 PEPEMPEPEEPETPDGA
-480 EDVSEILP
+480 EDVSENLP

-496 AEEAAEAE
+496 AEEAE

-550 GLSLALGIV
+550 GLSLALGIA
-559 VLAIGAA
+559 VLGIGAA

-636 KEEDAD
+636 KGEDAD

>member
-1 MIEIRGLYN
+1 
-10 TALCYTSALEEKAA
+10 
-24 EQIRTVCDQEEFAG
+24 
-38 CRIRIMPD
+38 
-46 VHAGKGCTIGTT
+46 
-58 MTISDKVVPGMVG
+58 MTNCNS
-71 VDIGCGM
+71 
-78 ETVRLAEREID
+78 TN
-89 FAALDALIRREVP
+89 
-102 SGRNVRG
+102 GR
-109 GEHLFN
+109 
-115 AEIDLSELR
+115 
-124 CAHSVSLDWAR
+124 CP
-135 RSIGTLGGGNHFI
+135 T
-148 EIDRAEN
+148 
-155 GALYLV
+155 
-161 VHSGS
+161 
-166 RYLGTQVC
+166 
-174 AYYQEQ
+174 
-180 GQLALRRGAQE
+180 
-191 RVNAL
+191 
-196 IAEYRAA
+196 
-203 GRQREIRS
+203 
-211 ALKELDGER
+211 
-220 VKRIPKDLAYVE
+220 
-232 GELFEDY
+232 
-239 IHDMHITQRFAAL
+239 L
-252 NRKRDE
+252 NRKSFMAELRSLLAFLDAAERDRVLNRYE
-258 NGETPF
+258 RMFDEAGPEGETTVVRCFGSPVRQVLQIEREYREAVANGETPF

-286 EYTGVHIL
+286 EYTGAHIR

-314 IEEQPEEPL
+314 IEEL
-323 PEPEPEEEIAAEPE
+323 PEPEPEEEIAAE
-337 PAVLPEI
+337 PEI

-413 SADEILGA
+413 SADEILDA

-466 PEPEMPEPEEPDGA
+466 SEPEMPESEEPEEPETPDGA

-488 AEESFPEE
+488 EEESFPEE
-496 AEEAAEAE
+496 EEEAAEAE

-550 GLSLALGIV
+550 GLSFALGIA
-559 VLAIGAA
+559 VLGIGAV

-636 KEEDAD
+636 KGEDAD

>member
-1 MIEIRGLYN
+1 
-10 TALCYTSALEEKAA
+10 
-24 EQIRTVCDQEEFAG
+24 
-38 CRIRIMPD
+38 
-46 VHAGKGCTIGTT
+46 
-58 MTISDKVVPGMVG
+58 MTNCNS
-71 VDIGCGM
+71 
-78 ETVRLAEREID
+78 TN
-89 FAALDALIRREVP
+89 
-102 SGRNVRG
+102 GR
-109 GEHLFN
+109 
-115 AEIDLSELR
+115 
-124 CAHSVSLDWAR
+124 CP
-135 RSIGTLGGGNHFI
+135 T
-148 EIDRAEN
+148 
-155 GALYLV
+155 
-161 VHSGS
+161 
-166 RYLGTQVC
+166 
-174 AYYQEQ
+174 
-180 GQLALRRGAQE
+180 
-191 RVNAL
+191 
-196 IAEYRAA
+196 
-203 GRQREIRS
+203 
-211 ALKELDGER
+211 
-220 VKRIPKDLAYVE
+220 
-232 GELFEDY
+232 
-239 IHDMHITQRFAAL
+239 L
-252 NRKRDE
+252 NRKSFMAELRSLLAFLDAAERDRVLNRYE
-258 NGETPF
+258 RMFDEAGPEGETTVVRCFGSPVRQVLQIEREYREAVANGETPF
-264 ADGEAAGP
+264 ADGEAAGA

-286 EYTGVHIL
+286 EYTGAHIR

-314 IEEQPEEPL
+314 IEELPEEL
-323 PEPEPEEEIAAEPE
+323 PEPEPEEEIAAE
-337 PAVLPEI
+337 PEI

-374 PEEEAGETPE
+374 PEEEAGETPDG
-384 EPAENE
+384 PAEDE
-390 EPLPLEPLYP
+390 EPLPLEPLYS
-400 EEVLPDDEPRRIE
+400 E
-413 SADEILGA
+413 
-421 LLADAAAE
+421 E

-440 PPDAEEPAGEPADGA
+440 HPDAEEPAGEPADGA
-455 AEETADEAPAE
+455 AKETADEAPAE
-466 PEPEMPEPEEPDGA
+466 PEPEMPEPEEPEEPETPDGA

-550 GLSLALGIV
+550 GLSLALGIA
-559 VLAIGAA
+559 VLGIGAA

-636 KEEDAD
+636 KGEDAD

>member
-1 MIEIRGLYN
+1 
-10 TALCYTSALEEKAA
+10 
-24 EQIRTVCDQEEFAG
+24 
-38 CRIRIMPD
+38 
-46 VHAGKGCTIGTT
+46 
-58 MTISDKVVPGMVG
+58 MTNCNS
-71 VDIGCGM
+71 
-78 ETVRLAEREID
+78 TN
-89 FAALDALIRREVP
+89 
-102 SGRNVRG
+102 GR
-109 GEHLFN
+109 
-115 AEIDLSELR
+115 
-124 CAHSVSLDWAR
+124 CP
-135 RSIGTLGGGNHFI
+135 T
-148 EIDRAEN
+148 
-155 GALYLV
+155 
-161 VHSGS
+161 
-166 RYLGTQVC
+166 
-174 AYYQEQ
+174 
-180 GQLALRRGAQE
+180 
-191 RVNAL
+191 
-196 IAEYRAA
+196 
-203 GRQREIRS
+203 
-211 ALKELDGER
+211 
-220 VKRIPKDLAYVE
+220 
-232 GELFEDY
+232 
-239 IHDMHITQRFAAL
+239 L
-252 NRKRDE
+252 NRKSFMAELRSLLAFLDAAERDRVLNRYE
-258 NGETPF
+258 RMFDEAGPEGETTVVRCFGSPVRQVLQIEREYREAVANGETPF

-286 EYTGVHIL
+286 EYTGAHIL

-314 IEEQPEEPL
+314 IEEQPEEL

-361 PAAPVMPAAPEEE
+361 PAAPEEE
-374 PEEEAGETPE
+374 PEEETGETPDG
-384 EPAENE
+384 PAEDE

-400 EEVLPDDEPRRIE
+400 EEILPDDEPRRIE

-466 PEPEMPEPEEPDGA
+466 PEPEMPEPEEPETPDGA
-480 EDVSEILP
+480 EDVSENLP

-496 AEEAAEAE
+496 AEEAE

-550 GLSLALGIV
+550 GLSLALGIA
-559 VLAIGAA
+559 VLGIGAA

-636 KEEDAD
+636 KGEDAD

>member
-1 MIEIRGLYN
+1 
-10 TALCYTSALEEKAA
+10 
-24 EQIRTVCDQEEFAG
+24 
-38 CRIRIMPD
+38 
-46 VHAGKGCTIGTT
+46 
-58 MTISDKVVPGMVG
+58 MTNCNS
-71 VDIGCGM
+71 
-78 ETVRLAEREID
+78 TN
-89 FAALDALIRREVP
+89 
-102 SGRNVRG
+102 GR
-109 GEHLFN
+109 
-115 AEIDLSELR
+115 
-124 CAHSVSLDWAR
+124 CP
-135 RSIGTLGGGNHFI
+135 T
-148 EIDRAEN
+148 
-155 GALYLV
+155 
-161 VHSGS
+161 
-166 RYLGTQVC
+166 
-174 AYYQEQ
+174 
-180 GQLALRRGAQE
+180 
-191 RVNAL
+191 
-196 IAEYRAA
+196 
-203 GRQREIRS
+203 
-211 ALKELDGER
+211 
-220 VKRIPKDLAYVE
+220 
-232 GELFEDY
+232 
-239 IHDMHITQRFAAL
+239 L
-252 NRKRDE
+252 NRKSFMAELRSLLAFLDAAERDRVLNRYE
-258 NGETPF
+258 RMFDEAGPEGETTVVRCFGSPVRQVLQIEREYREAVANGETPF

-286 EYTGVHIL
+286 EYTGAHIL
-294 AEESEPEAEEPLPE
+294 AEESEPETEEP
-308 DLPEEL
+308 LPEEL
-314 IEEQPEEPL
+314 IEEQLEEPL

-374 PEEEAGETPE
+374 PEEETGETPDG
-384 EPAENE
+384 PAEDE

-400 EEVLPDDEPRRIE
+400 EEILPDDEPRRIE

-466 PEPEMPEPEEPDGA
+466 PEPEMPEPEEPETPDGA
-480 EDVSEILP
+480 EDVSENLP

-496 AEEAAEAE
+496 AEEAE

-550 GLSLALGIV
+550 GLSLALGIA
-559 VLAIGAA
+559 VLGIGAA

-636 KEEDAD
+636 KGEDAD

>member
-1 MIEIRGLYN
+1 MNRKSFMAELRSLL
-10 TALCYTSALEEKAA
+10 AFLDAA
-24 EQIRTVCDQEEFAG
+24 ERDRVLNRYERMFDEAGPEGETTVVRCFGSPVRQVLQI
-38 CRIRIMPD
+38 
-46 VHAGKGCTIGTT
+46 
-58 MTISDKVVPGMVG
+58 
-71 VDIGCGM
+71 
-78 ETVRLAEREID
+78 EREY
-89 FAALDALIRREVP
+89 REAV
-102 SGRNVRG
+102 
-109 GEHLFN
+109 
-115 AEIDLSELR
+115 A
-124 CAHSVSLDWAR
+124 
-135 RSIGTLGGGNHFI
+135 
-148 EIDRAEN
+148 
-155 GALYLV
+155 
-161 VHSGS
+161 
-166 RYLGTQVC
+166 
-174 AYYQEQ
+174 
-180 GQLALRRGAQE
+180 
-191 RVNAL
+191 
-196 IAEYRAA
+196 
-203 GRQREIRS
+203 
-211 ALKELDGER
+211 
-220 VKRIPKDLAYVE
+220 
-232 GELFEDY
+232 
-239 IHDMHITQRFAAL
+239 
-252 NRKRDE
+252 

-286 EYTGVHIL
+286 EYTGAHIR

-308 DLPEEL
+308 DLPEEP

-361 PAAPVMPAAPEEE
+361 PAVPVMPAAPEEE
-374 PEEEAGETPE
+374 PEEEAGETPDG
-384 EPAENE
+384 PAEDE

-400 EEVLPDDEPRRIE
+400 EEVLP
-413 SADEILGA
+413 
-421 LLADAAAE
+421 
-429 LLPEEE
+429 EEE
-435 ADKPA
+435 ADKPVH
-440 PPDAEEPAGEPADGA
+440 PDAEEPAGEPADSA

-466 PEPEMPEPEEPDGA
+466 PEPEMPEPEEPETPDGA
-480 EDVSEILP
+480 EDVSENLP
-488 AEESFPEE
+488 AEESFP
-496 AEEAAEAE
+496 EEAAEAE

-550 GLSLALGIV
+550 GLSLALGIA
-559 VLAIGAA
+559 VLGIGAA

-636 KEEDAD
+636 KGEDAD

>member
-1 MIEIRGLYN
+1 MNRKSFMAELRSLL
-10 TALCYTSALEEKAA
+10 AFLDAA
-24 EQIRTVCDQEEFAG
+24 ERDRVLNRYERMFDEAGPEGETTVVRCFGSPVRQVLQI
-38 CRIRIMPD
+38 
-46 VHAGKGCTIGTT
+46 
-58 MTISDKVVPGMVG
+58 
-71 VDIGCGM
+71 
-78 ETVRLAEREID
+78 EREY
-89 FAALDALIRREVP
+89 REAV
-102 SGRNVRG
+102 
-109 GEHLFN
+109 
-115 AEIDLSELR
+115 A
-124 CAHSVSLDWAR
+124 
-135 RSIGTLGGGNHFI
+135 
-148 EIDRAEN
+148 
-155 GALYLV
+155 
-161 VHSGS
+161 
-166 RYLGTQVC
+166 
-174 AYYQEQ
+174 
-180 GQLALRRGAQE
+180 
-191 RVNAL
+191 
-196 IAEYRAA
+196 
-203 GRQREIRS
+203 
-211 ALKELDGER
+211 
-220 VKRIPKDLAYVE
+220 
-232 GELFEDY
+232 
-239 IHDMHITQRFAAL
+239 
-252 NRKRDE
+252 

-286 EYTGVHIL
+286 EYTGAHIR

-314 IEEQPEEPL
+314 IEEQPEEL
-323 PEPEPEEEIAAEPE
+323 PEPEPEEEIAAE
-337 PAVLPEI
+337 PEI

-413 SADEILGA
+413 SADEILDA

-440 PPDAEEPAGEPADGA
+440 PPDAEEPAGEPADVA

-466 PEPEMPEPEEPDGA
+466 PEPEMPEPEEPEEPETPDGA

-488 AEESFPEE
+488 EEESFPEE
-496 AEEAAEAE
+496 EKEAAEAE

-550 GLSLALGIV
+550 GLSLALGIA
-559 VLAIGAA
+559 VLGIGAA

-636 KEEDAD
+636 KGEDAD

>member
-1 MIEIRGLYN
+1 
-10 TALCYTSALEEKAA
+10 
-24 EQIRTVCDQEEFAG
+24 
-38 CRIRIMPD
+38 
-46 VHAGKGCTIGTT
+46 
-58 MTISDKVVPGMVG
+58 MTNCNS
-71 VDIGCGM
+71 
-78 ETVRLAEREID
+78 TN
-89 FAALDALIRREVP
+89 
-102 SGRNVRG
+102 GR
-109 GEHLFN
+109 
-115 AEIDLSELR
+115 
-124 CAHSVSLDWAR
+124 CP
-135 RSIGTLGGGNHFI
+135 T
-148 EIDRAEN
+148 
-155 GALYLV
+155 
-161 VHSGS
+161 
-166 RYLGTQVC
+166 
-174 AYYQEQ
+174 
-180 GQLALRRGAQE
+180 
-191 RVNAL
+191 
-196 IAEYRAA
+196 
-203 GRQREIRS
+203 
-211 ALKELDGER
+211 
-220 VKRIPKDLAYVE
+220 
-232 GELFEDY
+232 
-239 IHDMHITQRFAAL
+239 L
-252 NRKRDE
+252 NRKSFMAELRSLLAFLDAAERDRVLNRYE
-258 NGETPF
+258 RMFDEAGPEGETTVVRCFGSPVRQVLQIEREYREAVANGETPF

-308 DLPEEL
+308 ERPEEL
-314 IEEQPEEPL
+314 IEEQPEEL
-323 PEPEPEEEIAAEPE
+323 LPE

-400 EEVLPDDEPRRIE
+400 EEVLP
-413 SADEILGA
+413 
-421 LLADAAAE
+421 
-429 LLPEEE
+429 EEE

-455 AEETADEAPAE
+455 AKETADEAPAE
-466 PEPEMPEPEEPDGA
+466 PEPEMPEPEEPETPDGA
-480 EDVSEILP
+480 EDVSENLP
-488 AEESFPEE
+488 EEESFPEE

-550 GLSLALGIV
+550 GLSLALGIA
-559 VLAIGAA
+559 VLGIGAA

-636 KEEDAD
+636 KGEDAD